1 MRAAGCREYGE
12 FMTSVTVFGA
22 GSWGTAIACLLA
34 RGGHRV
40 RLWGRDPTRVD
51 QIRQTRINAPYLPD
65 VTLPETVDF
74 TADLGHAAR
83 GAPVWVLAVPSFA
96 MRALAE
102 QLRPHCT
109 DRTVVVNLAKGLE
122 SNSLKTMSQVLQD
135 VLPPARVFTLSGPSH
150 AEEVGLDYPT
160 SVVIAGHD
168 LQRGKSLQQLFMTER
183 FRPYLS
189 EDLLGVEYGGAIKN
203 VIALAA
209 GILDG
214 LGFGDNAKG
223 ALIARGLAEMVRL
236 GVKLGTQRETLF
248 GLSGLG
254 DLVTTCTSKHSRNRF
269 VGEQL
274 GKGRSLAEVLSQ
286 MKMVAEGVFAT
297 QTVATLARARK
308 VDMPIT
314 HACHAVLYEGVS
326 PLEKLSELMTRQL
339 KLERI

>member
-1 MRAAGCREYGE
+1 MA
-12 FMTSVTVFGA
+12 SVTVFGA

-40 RLWGRDPTRVD
+40 CLWGRDPARVD
-51 QIRQTRINAPYLPD
+51 QVRQTRTNAPYLPD
-65 VTLPETVDF
+65 VTLPHTVDL
-74 TADLGHAAR
+74 TADLGTAAR
-83 GAPVWVLAVPSFA
+83 DAQVWVLAVPSFA

-109 DRTVVVNLAKGLE
+109 DRTTVVNLARG
-122 SNSLKTMSQVLQD
+122 SS
-135 VLPPARVFTLSGPSH
+135 PPRSRRCPRCSRRCCPAACVFTLSGPSH
-150 AEEVGLDYPT
+150 AEEVGRDYPT

-168 LQRGKSLQQLFMTER
+168 LQRGKSLQELFMTER
-183 FRPYLS
+183 FRPYFS

-223 ALIARGLAEMVRL
+223 ALVSPGAWPRLVRL

-274 GKGRSLAEVLSQ
+274 GKGRSLAEVLSR

-297 QTVATLARARK
+297 QTVATWRRR
-308 VDMPIT
+308 
-314 HACHAVLYEGVS
+314 
-326 PLEKLSELMTRQL
+326 TR
-339 KLERI
+339 

>member
-1 MRAAGCREYGE
+1 
-12 FMTSVTVFGA
+12 
-22 GSWGTAIACLLA
+22 
-34 RGGHRV
+34 
-40 RLWGRDPTRVD
+40 
-51 QIRQTRINAPYLPD
+51 
-65 VTLPETVDF
+65 
-74 TADLGHAAR
+74 
-83 GAPVWVLAVPSFA
+83 
-96 MRALAE
+96 
-102 QLRPHCT
+102 
-109 DRTVVVNLAKGLE
+109 
-122 SNSLKTMSQVLQD
+122 
-135 VLPPARVFTLSGPSH
+135 
-150 AEEVGLDYPT
+150 
-160 SVVIAGHD
+160 
-168 LQRGKSLQQLFMTER
+168 MTER

-189 EDLLGVEYGGAIKN
+189 QDLLGVEYGGTTKN

-236 GVKLGTQRETLF
+236 GVVLGTQRETLF

-274 GKGRSLAEVLSQ
+274 GKGRPLAQVLEH

-297 QTVATLARARK
+297 QTVAHLARAHQ

-314 HACHAVLYEGVS
+314 QACHAILYQGAS
-326 PLEKLSELMTRQL
+326 PLDKLSELMTRQL